1 MVDESGNDED
11 DDWYSSPPPPIP
23 FLVDIETKVK
33 LVQSNE
39 AVELWLKKVQSSS
52 LSYGLLW

>member
-1 MVDESGNDED
+1 MVDESGNDKD

-23 FLVDIETKVK
+23 FLVDIETKAK

-39 AVELWLKKVQSSS
+39 AVELLKKVQSSL